1 MLDDGVGGC
10 DSGSDMDDST
20 TPADMYDDIIRYE
33 DDRKLMKT
41 NRKLPP
47 NVTMMSRAIDNN
59 NKKLAAADVSGSD
72 AVEPEVGEE
81 TYDDVMVATKVTS
94 TTSDASRVVM
104 SPSVYAVQPFKMTS
118 SSCTTSTSSTST
130 KVTSHVEATRTEA
143 KVGEMLYIIE

>member
-1 MLDDGVGGC
+1 MLDDGVAVC

-47 NVTMMSRAIDNN
+47 NVTMMSRASDNN

-72 AVEPEVGEE
+72 AVGAEVGEE
-81 TYDDVMVATKVTS
+81 TYDDVIVAAKVTS

-143 KVGEMLYIIE
+143 KVREMLCIIE